1 MNKKAQIRNICIFV
15 IIALSLLWIPK
26 VASQYVSET
35 IDKSLFNPLGIFS
48 PLLAAVIVRRFISRE
63 GFQDAGLGIRG
74 VRLKYWLLAIF
85 LPLIWHGIGGLFL
98 WSQGFYKID
107 SVINSHFSSLVLIF
121 IIAFTYLF
129 SEEFGWRGYLV
140 QKLSSFGWHVAFIVT
155 GIVWF
160 LWHPQH
166 VIGNSILNKFVS
178 LIFIMLLSYV
188 FGWLFLRS
196 KSVWPC
202 VIMHSFQNESQP
214 QGIFN
219 MSKTPTDIQENV
231 VICIVL
237 LIVTV
242 ILFLLEHPITGESI
256 FKHNKYMGLKQK

>member
-1 MNKKAQIRNICIFV
+1 MV
-15 IIALSLLWIPK
+15 EW
-26 VASQYVSET
+26 VSTMLDFMRTEGHGLRPGAANDET
-35 IDKSLFNPLGIFS
+35 VGDG
-48 PLLAAVIVRRFISRE
+48 
-63 GFQDAGLGIRG
+63 
-74 VRLKYWLLAIF
+74 
-85 LPLIWHGIGGLFL
+85 
-98 WSQGFYKID
+98 
-107 SVINSHFSSLVLIF
+107 
-121 IIAFTYLF
+121 
-129 SEEFGWRGYLV
+129 EE
-140 QKLSSFGWHVAFIVT
+140 T